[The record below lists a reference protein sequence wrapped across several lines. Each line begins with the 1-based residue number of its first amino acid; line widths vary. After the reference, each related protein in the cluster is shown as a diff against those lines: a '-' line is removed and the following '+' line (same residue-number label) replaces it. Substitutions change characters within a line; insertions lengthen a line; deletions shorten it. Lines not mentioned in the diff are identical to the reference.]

1 MLRGG
6 MTGQVTLESKLPEVG
21 TTIFTVMSALAAEVS
36 AINLSQGFP
45 DFDCDPA
52 LIDAVARHMRAG
64 RNQYAP
70 MQGVPALRQAIAA
83 KFETF
88 HGRRYDP
95 DTEVTVT
102 SGGTEAIF
110 DAVAAVVRAGDEA
123 IVFEPCYD
131 SYVPAIE
138 LSGGTPIVLPL
149 TLPDYR
155 IDWTRVADA
164 INPRTRLIILNS
176 PHNPS
181 GAILTNNDIAALRE
195 LVEDTAILIVSDEV
209 YEHIIFDGAQ
219 HESMARHEDLAA
231 RSFIIGS
238 FGKTYHVTG
247 WKVGYAVAPAAF
259 TTEFRKVHQFV
270 TFATSTPVQHAIADV
285 LSTQA
290 GLRELAPFYQAK
302 RDLFLRLMDGSP
314 FQPLPCR
321 GSYFQLMDY
330 SAISD
335 EDDATFAIR
344 ITREHGVASIPT
356 SPFLY
361 RSPAPKVVRFCF
373 AKKDET
379 LERAAERLRGISRGA
394 GT

>member
-1 MLRGG
+1 VPEL
-6 MTGQVTLESKLPEVG
+6 TSKLPEVG

-52 LIDAVARHMRAG
+52 LIDAVAGHMRAG

-110 DAVAAVVRAGDEA
+110 DAVAAVIGAGDQA

-138 LSGGTPIVLPL
+138 LSGGTPVVLPL

-155 IDWTRVADA
+155 IDWTMVSDA

-181 GAILTNNDIAALRE
+181 GAILDAADIRALRE
-195 LVEDTAILIVSDEV
+195 VVEDTDILIVSDEV

-219 HESMARHEDLAA
+219 HESMAREPDLAA

-247 WKVGYAVAPAAF
+247 WKVGYAVAPAALM
-259 TTEFRKVHQFV
+259 TEFRKVHQFV

-285 LSTQA
+285 LSTQQ
-290 GLRELAPFYQAK
+290 GLRELAPFYQTK
-302 RDLFLRLMDGSP
+302 RDLFLRLMEGSR
-314 FQPLPCR
+314 FRPLACR

-330 SAISD
+330 SAISEE
-335 EDDATFAIR
+335 EDAAFAVR
-344 ITREHGVASIPT
+344 VTREHGVASIPT

-361 RSPAPKVVRFCF
+361 KSQAPKVVRFCF

-379 LERAAERLRGISRGA
+379 LERAAERLRGV
-394 GT
+394 

>member
-1 MLRGG
+1 
-6 MTGQVTLESKLPEVG
+6 MTTTFRLDSKLPGVG
-21 TTIFTVMSALAAEVS
+21 TTIFTVMSKLAADLG

-52 LIDAVARHMRAG
+52 LVDAVVRHMREG

-70 MQGVPALRQAIAA
+70 MQGVPALRQAISA
-83 KFETF
+83 KCESF
-88 HGRRYDP
+88 HGRQYDP

-110 DAVAAVVRAGDEA
+110 NAVAAVVRSGDEA
-123 IVFEPCYD
+123 IVLEPCYD

-138 LSGGTPIVLPL
+138 LNGATPVVVSLRPG
-149 TLPDYR
+149 DYS
-155 IDWTRVADA
+155 IDWEAVREAVTARTRV
-164 INPRTRLIILNS
+164 LIINT
-176 PHNPS
+176 PHNPT
-181 GAILTNNDIAALRE
+181 GAIMTADDVEQLQALVRGTDI
-195 LVEDTAILIVSDEV
+195 VIVSDEV

-219 HESMARHEDLAA
+219 HESMARHPGLAE

-247 WKVGYAVAPAAF
+247 WKVGYAVAPAAL
-259 TTEFRKVHQFV
+259 TAEFRKVHQFV
-270 TFATSTPVQHAIADV
+270 TFSTHTPVQHALADF
-285 LSTQA
+285 LSTGQ
-290 GLRELAPFYQAK
+290 GLRELAPFFQAK
-302 RDLFLRLMDGSP
+302 RDLFLRLMEGSR
-314 FQPLPCR
+314 FRPLPCR

-335 EDDATFAIR
+335 EDDTAFAIR
-344 ITREHGVASIPT
+344 MTKEHGVASIPT

-361 RSPAPKVVRFCF
+361 RAAAPKVVRFCF

-379 LERAAERLRGISRGA
+379 LKAAAERLREV
-394 GT
+394 